1 MTPPLVLLG
10 SGYTLTRL
18 AVAEARAGREVL
30 AATRDDARRD
40 ELERAGARV
49 TSLEDALS
57 RTAGAHA
64 VISVPPEAGLDTRI
78 AEALA
83 RHPPARLVYLSST
96 GVYGGARGHVDEDTP
111 VDAASPS
118 ARGRIEA
125 ESRYLPLGAM
135 VLRIAGIYGPGRS
148 THTRLLAGN
157 VRLPEGGGGRISR
170 VHVDDLVEAIRVVLG
185 QGEPGALYCVA
196 DDRPAPQ
203 VETVSWLCQRLGLPL
218 PPAVPLDS
226 LHESLRGDRAV
237 SNARLKALGWKPRYP
252 DYVAGFSALLE
263 GEGRKPGGAEAP
275 LIRRI
280 RSDEAHTFWALRLRA
295 LAEHPESF
303 GTSPDEDADLPLET
317 VRARLEGPWNVVL
330 GAYDGTRL
338 VGIVGLRREER
349 RKRAHTARIWGMY
362 VTPDFRG
369 RGVGR
374 RLLAA
379 AIDEARA
386 MKGVERLLLVV
397 VGGNTPAQAVYR
409 ALGFQTYGVEP
420 KALKIGGAF
429 VDEEHMVLFL

>member
-1 MTPPLVLLG
+1 MTPPLIVLG

-18 AVAEARAGREVL
+18 AVAEARAGRDVL
-30 AATRDDARRD
+30 AATRDAARRQ

-49 TSLEDALS
+49 TSLEDALA

-64 VISVPPEAGLDTRI
+64 VISVPPEAGLDARI

-83 RHPPARLVYLSST
+83 RHRPARLVYLSST
-96 GVYGGARGHVDEDTP
+96 GVYGGARGLVDEDTP
-111 VDAASPS
+111 VEPASAS

-135 VLRIAGIYGPGRS
+135 VLRVAGIYGPGRS
-148 THTRLLAGN
+148 THTRLLAGT

-170 VHVDDLVEAIRVVLG
+170 IHVDDLVEAVRMVLG
-185 QGEPGALYCVA
+185 LGEPGALYCVA

-203 VETVSWLCQRLGLPL
+203 VETVSWLCQRLGLPV
-218 PPAVPLDS
+218 PPSVPLES

-237 SNARLKALGWKPRYP
+237 SNTRLKSLGWKPRYP

-263 GEGRKPGGAEAP
+263 AEGRQEVSEAAV
-275 LIRRI
+275 IRRI
-280 RSDEAHTFWALRLRA
+280 RPDEAEAFWALRLRA
-295 LAEHPESF
+295 LKEHPESF
-303 GTSPDEDADLPLET
+303 GTSPDEDAAMPLET
-317 VRARLEGPWNVVL
+317 VRARLEGGWNVVL
-330 GAYDGTRL
+330 GAFDGPRL
-338 VGIVGLRREER
+338 VGMLGLRREER
-349 RKRAHTARIWGMY
+349 RKRAHTARVWGMF
-362 VTPDFRG
+362 VAPEVRG
-369 RGVGR
+369 RGLGR

-379 AIDEARA
+379 IIEEARK
-386 MKGVERLLLVV
+386 MGGVERLLLVV
-397 VGGNTPAQAVYR
+397 VAGNTPAQALYR
-409 ALGFQTYGVEP
+409 TLGFQTYGVEP